1 MEHKQN
7 SLYLFKQTIQ
17 AFFFYSVTKFYHL
30 VMWGLRKMH
39 RHCFR
44 TFTYWLKNLL
54 WPTFLKTEGI
64 YTIYLLK
71 NINYLKKWF
80 FFPFDWEREEELS
93 VAVKMTIW
101 QTTKLP
107 CWQQFLLTTVDRN
120 EHKDRRWIKETSLA
134 VSDESENDSITWNG
148 SRERIL

>member
-1 MEHKQN
+1 
-7 SLYLFKQTIQ
+7 
-17 AFFFYSVTKFYHL
+17 
-30 VMWGLRKMH
+30 MH

-71 NINYLKKWF
+71 NINYFKKWF

-93 VAVKMTIW
+93 VAVQIKW
-101 QTTKLP
+101 QSDRP
-107 CWQQFLLTTVDRN
+107 QNYHVDNSSFWPPLIEMNIRI
-120 EHKDRRWIKETSLA
+120 E
-134 VSDESENDSITWNG
+134 DE
-148 SRERIL
+148 